1 MSSRAAAGVLGGLLG
16 CAVGAFGGGF
26 LVSLLSS
33 NTHDRS
39 VEAAMTG
46 AFVLGPLAAIAGALM
61 GARRK
66 GAARHFIS
74 GRDA

>member
-1 MSSRAAAGVLGGLLG
+1 MLRRFGFGCLWAIPAYLLGALGG
-16 CAVGAFGGGF
+16 GA

-46 AFVLGPLAAIAGALM
+46 AFVLGPLAGLVGFVVGAV
-61 GARRK
+61 R
-66 GAARHFIS
+66 AAPPVPPQS
-74 GRDA
+74 